1 MANQP
6 KWQTASPNGVLV
18 QTTGG
23 DTSNIQVGGRVGI
36 LEFIM
41 VLAWW
46 GALIPHPDRSET
58 ADALQWREAV
68 VDVAW
73 VLSN

>member
-6 KWQTASPNGVLV
+6 KWRTESPNGVLV
-18 QTTGG
+18 RTTGG
-23 DTSNIQVGGRVGI
+23 DTSNIRVGGQAGI
-36 LEFIM
+36 FEFIM

-46 GALIPHPDRSET
+46 GALIPRNTLGTTPMS
-58 ADALQWREAV
+58 QWGEAV
-68 VDVAW
+68 NDVVW